1 MGELRSIIKRDSK
14 KMIQSS
20 SMFKIESEVGINV
33 RTYILRY
40 ARMITSF
47 VLNHLYFD
55 FTIPSSLD
63 WLDEISS
70 QSLLGLLFSIKTLRT
85 GGCCVVPRTN
95 RLLQN
100 WWYTQV
106 QFLVVP
112 WNPEVLCFDA
122 TQGLGGSLP
131 GLGAL
136 VFTIQLFF
144 LKTANSSIWHRLGV
158 GLSSLVILGPA
169 DFPILPTPG
178 IYQCGLSFSVLLDV
192 SSPLFLSYPSPLSL
206 LSPSKNQISF
216 SPRTSGLQKTRAS
229 DSDSFPLSA
238 S

>member
-1 MGELRSIIKRDSK
+1 
-14 KMIQSS
+14 MIQSS
-20 SMFKIESEVGINV
+20 SMFKIESEVGINI

-85 GGCCVVPRTN
+85 GGHCVVPRTN

-112 WNPEVLCFDA
+112 WNLKVLCFDA

-136 VFTIQLFF
+136 VSLFSYSF
-144 LKTANSSIWHRLGV
+144 WKLLTH
-158 GLSSLVILGPA
+158 LSDIDWEWG
-169 DFPILPTPG
+169 
-178 IYQCGLSFSVLLDV
+178 SV
-192 SSPLFLSYPSPLSL
+192 P
-206 LSPSKNQISF
+206 
-216 SPRTSGLQKTRAS
+216 
-229 DSDSFPLSA
+229 
-238 S
+238 